1 MSILDQINRLT
12 AAKSS
17 IVTSISNKGV
27 TVPTGVKMEGM
38 SALIDTIVPQEN
50 LDAVMEQQD
59 TAITEQDTLIASIQ
73 AALEGKA
80 LGSGGSVETCTVT
93 LYTDGSPEVSAYYS
107 DGTSEYK
114 QVIFGDLY
122 DTSTVTIDVLKHSII
137 LPYASNI
144 SIQTGDSVQ
153 IGNAPRNGIFITG
166 DATIYMSY

>member
-38 SALIDTIVPQEN
+38 SALIDTIVPQED
-50 LDAVMEQQD
+50 LDAVVVAQD

-80 LGSGGSVETCTVT
+80 LGGGGSVETCTVT

-107 DGTSEYK
+107 DGTSECK

>member
-1 MSILDQINRLT
+1 MSISSEITRLES
-12 AAKSS
+12 AKSD
-17 IVTSISNKGV
+17 IITAITNKGV
-27 TVPTGVKMEGM
+27 NVPVGIKMDNV
-38 SALIDTIVPQEN
+38 SVFIDTIETGEN
-50 LDAVMEQQD
+50 LDDVIAEQD
-59 TAITEQDTLIASIQ
+59 SAITAQDTLIASIQ

-107 DGTSEYK
+107 DGTSECK

>member
-50 LDAVMEQQD
+50 LDAAMAQQD
-59 TAITEQDTLIASIQ
+59 TIITQQDTLIASIQ

-107 DGTSEYK
+107 DGTSECK

>member
-107 DGTSEYK
+107 DGTSECK
-114 QVIFGDLY
+114 QVMFGDLY
-122 DTSTVTIDVLKHSII
+122 DTSTVTIDVLKYSII

-144 SIQTGDSVQ
+144 SIETGDSVQ
-153 IGNAPRNGIFITG
+153 IGTSPRNGIFITG

>member
-107 DGTSEYK
+107 DGTSECK
-114 QVIFGDLY
+114 QIIFGDLY

>member
-107 DGTSEYK
+107 DGTSECK